1 MEQCHTSKDVLRKA
15 PREQYVESFCRNLQH
30 PPGPQTPDTCAL
42 GSYKQDISLWRQFLS
57 SS

>member
-30 PPGPQTPDTCAL
+30 PPGPQTCAL